1 MIVLILVFR
10 LVIGEQMIDVL
21 GPEKRRRRTTQEKIA
36 IVQQSFEPGMTVSLV
51 ARQHGVAASQLF
63 LWRKQYQEGSLTA
76 VAAGEQVVPASELAA
91 AMKQI
96 KELQR
101 LLGKKTMENELLK
114 EAVEYGRGKKV
125 DSARALI
132 ARGWGVSLVSRCLR
146 VSRAQLH
153 VILRRTD
160 DWMDG
165 RRSRHTDDTDV
176 LLRIHHVIGE
186 LPTYGYR
193 RVWALLRR
201 QAELDGMPAI
211 NAKRVYRIM
220 RQNALLLERKPA
232 VPPSKRAHTGRVAV
246 KESNQRWCSDGFEF
260 RCDNGEKL
268 RVTFALDCCDREAL
282 HWAVTTGGFNS
293 ETVQDV
299 MLGAV
304 ERRFGNELP
313 ASPVEW
319 LTDNGSC
326 YRANETRQFA
336 RMLLGLEP
344 KSTAVRSPESN
355 GIAESFVKTIKRD
368 YISVMPKPDG
378 LTAAKNL
385 AEAFEHY
392 NEWHPHSALGYRSPR
407 EYLRQQASNGLSDNR
422 CLEI

>member
-1 MIVLILVFR
+1 
-10 LVIGEQMIDVL
+10 MIDVL

-114 EAVEYGRGKKV
+114 EAVEYGRAKKL

-160 DWMDG
+160 DWKDG
-165 RRSRHTDDTDV
+165 RRSRHSDDTDV

-193 RVWALLRR
+193 RIWALLRR

-211 NAKRVYRIM
+211 NAKRIYRIM
-220 RQNALLLERKPA
+220 RQNALLLERKTA
-232 VPPSKRAHTGRVAV
+232 VPPSKRAHTGKVAV

-282 HWAVTTGGFNS
+282 HWAVTTGGFDS

-336 RMLLGLEP
+336 RMLGLEP
-344 KSTAVRSPESN
+344 KNTAVRSPESN

-368 YISVMPKPDG
+368 YISIMPKPDG

-392 NEWHPHSALGYRSPR
+392 NEWHPHSALGYRS
-407 EYLRQQASNGLSDNR
+407 
-422 CLEI
+422 

>member
-76 VAAGEQVVPASELAA
+76 VAAGEQVVPASELAV

-160 DWMDG
+160 DWKDG
-165 RRSRHTDDTDV
+165 RRSRHSDDTDV

-220 RQNALLLERKPA
+220 RQNALLLERKTA
-232 VPPSKRAHTGRVAV
+232 VPPSKRAHTGKVAV

-282 HWAVTTGGFNS
+282 HWAVTTGGFDS

-336 RMLLGLEP
+336 RMLGLEP
-344 KSTAVRSPESN
+344 KNTAVRSPESN

-368 YISVMPKPDG
+368 YISIMPKPDG

-385 AEAFEHY
+385 AEAF
-392 NEWHPHSALGYRSPR
+392 
-407 EYLRQQASNGLSDNR
+407 
-422 CLEI
+422 

>member
-1 MIVLILVFR
+1 
-10 LVIGEQMIDVL
+10 MIDVL

-36 IVQQSFEPGMTVSLV
+36 IVQQSFEPGMTVTLV

-336 RMLLGLEP
+336 RMLGLEP

>member
-1 MIVLILVFR
+1 MELCWGRSFVNVKLLR
-10 LVIGEQMIDVL
+10 
-21 GPEKRRRRTTQEKIA
+21 KKIA
-36 IVQQSFEPGMTVSLV
+36 ITQQTTEPGMTVSHVVHL
-51 ARQHGVAASQLF
+51 HGIQPSLLF
-63 LWRKQYQEGSLTA
+63 KWKKQYQEGSLTA

-220 RQNALLLERKPA
+220 RQNALLLERKTA
-232 VPPSKRAHTGRVAV
+232 VPPSKRAHTGKVAV

-282 HWAVTTGGFNS
+282 HWAVTTGGFDS

-336 RMLLGLEP
+336 RMLGLEP
-344 KSTAVRSPESN
+344 KNTAVRSPESN

-368 YISVMPKPDG
+368 YISIMPKPDG

>member
-1 MIVLILVFR
+1 
-10 LVIGEQMIDVL
+10 MIDVL